1 VWVRSRL
8 SLGISRLGRPFP
20 SAKLAEELSQHRAA
34 FFCHDPRHQLEA
46 VVQLGVGAQVAHTS
60 TESCFG
66 VVRSVDTA
74 LDPRENHCAGAHRA
88 WLQGDVDRA
97 VFKAPVALCLCR
109 CAHGAQLGMTAGIIL
124 RLSRVVGTRKHP
136 SFGVYHDCAHWDFS
150 QCGRMLR

>member
-1 VWVRSRL
+1 MVERVGFEPTVALTTFDFESNAFVHSATSPKVWVRSRL
-8 SLGISRLGRPFP
+8 SLGIARLGRPFP
-20 SAKLAEELSQHRAA
+20 SAKLAEELSQHGAA

-74 LDPRENHCAGAHRA
+74 LDLRENHRAGAHRA

-97 VFKAPVALCLCR
+97 VFKAPVALCR
-109 CAHGAQLGMTAGIIL
+109 RNGAME
-124 RLSRVVGTRKHP
+124 
-136 SFGVYHDCAHWDFS
+136 
-150 QCGRMLR
+150 